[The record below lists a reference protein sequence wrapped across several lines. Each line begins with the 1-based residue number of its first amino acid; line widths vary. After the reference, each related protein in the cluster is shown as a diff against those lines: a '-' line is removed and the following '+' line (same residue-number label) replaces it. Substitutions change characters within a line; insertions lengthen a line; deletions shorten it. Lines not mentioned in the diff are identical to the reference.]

1 MDGEW
6 LQSSAPDL
14 ATVWTEGDLSLLQA
28 FIAAVEPLGAEK
40 LAAKLV
46 EEFDTLGAL
55 FSASPG
61 RLSRAAIEGRH
72 GQGLVRHVSVC
83 SAIAARSLQQRVDGR
98 RLLTSWPAL
107 ISYLRASLQYEI
119 KEQVRV
125 LFLDK
130 RNALIKDEVT
140 GRGTVDHA
148 PMYVREIIH
157 RALDVGASAIVLAH
171 NHPSGSVKPSQAD
184 KSLTQDMWEACK
196 VMNIALHDHVIIGA
210 TGKYASFRQLGLIR
224 SYSSMR

>member
-1 MDGEW
+1 MDGE
-6 LQSSAPDL
+6 LASSIAADL
-14 ATVWTEGDLSLLQA
+14 VTVWTEEDRLLLHA
-28 FIAAVEPLGAEK
+28 FIAAVEPLGAER
-40 LAAKLV
+40 LAARLV

-55 FSASPG
+55 FAASPG
-61 RLSRAAIEGRH
+61 RLARAVAEGRD

-184 KSLTQDMWEACK
+184 KSLTKEMWEACR

-224 SYSSMR
+224 SY